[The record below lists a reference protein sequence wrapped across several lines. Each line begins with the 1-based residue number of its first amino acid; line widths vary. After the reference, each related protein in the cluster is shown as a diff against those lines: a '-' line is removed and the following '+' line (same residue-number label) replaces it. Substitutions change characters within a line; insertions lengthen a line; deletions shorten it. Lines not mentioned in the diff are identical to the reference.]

1 MARRYYIHIWNRAN
15 FKDGVGQL
23 FSDPEAKGH
32 HV

>member
-1 MARRYYIHIWNRAN
+1 MARRYYIHIWNRTT

-23 FSDPEAKGH
+23 FSHPEAKGC